1 MMPNTPSPVER
12 EFPPVRFGIGTG
24 NRRPFPELLAQWR
37 WIETLGFDT
46 VWVVDHFMAAD
57 NEDAPYFEAWSLIAA
72 LGVQTERLR
81 FGVLVSGNTYRNPGL
96 LAKMAVTIDHATG
109 GRVELGLGA
118 GWWEREHRAYS
129 FPFPS
134 PADRIAMLEEA
145 IQIIDRLQR
154 ERRVTFH
161 GRFYT
166 FEEAPFEPKPLQQP
180 RIPLIVGAFRPRMLR
195 LAARYADIWNTRG
208 EPDEVAPLAEI
219 VRRAA
224 REAGR
229 DPSSLRCSVFTWR
242 PPFESV
248 EQFREIALAYL
259 RRGFTDLVFPMPPE
273 SNWPVLE
280 RCARVVL
287 PELRERAADGEFATQ
302 EHDVESQ

>member
-1 MMPNTPSPVER
+1 MTSAALAGQ
-12 EFPPVRFGIGTG
+12 PVRFGIGTG
-24 NRRPFPELLAQWR
+24 NRRPFPELLRQWR
-37 WIETLGFDT
+37 WIEALGFDT
-46 VWVVDHFMAAD
+46 AWVVDHFMAAD
-57 NEDAPYFEAWSLIAA
+57 DEDTPYFEAWSLIAA

-109 GRVELGLGA
+109 GRVELGIGA

-134 PADRIAMLEEA
+134 TAERIAMLEEA
-145 IQIIDRLQR
+145 VQVIDRLQR

-161 GRFYT
+161 GRFYR
-166 FEEAPFEPKPLQQP
+166 FEETPFEPKPLQKP
-180 RIPLIVGAFRPRMLR
+180 RIPLIIGAFKPRMLR

-208 EPDEVAPLAEI
+208 EPDEVGPLADF
-219 VRRAA
+219 VRQAA

-229 DPSSLRCSVFTWR
+229 DPATLRCSVFTWR

-248 EQFREIALAYL
+248 EQFRRVALAYL
-259 RRGFTDLVFPMPPE
+259 ARGFTDLVFPMPPE
-273 SNWPVLE
+273 SQWSVLE
-280 RCARVVL
+280 RCAREVL
-287 PELRERAADGEFATQ
+287 PELRERTAQGEF
-302 EHDVESQ
+302 SRS